1 MNERCTLGLWQRKL
15 CALTLSA
22 MNKIYSIKLFIVF
35 HFWDRKNKVI
45 VAMRTKIQCTK
56 FHHAIGILQQ
66 IFHCKVDAVA
76 SCSTDFDVGVL
87 SQKCTLKSSPEHSA
101 AHVARNLRQNH
112 QHRTATIFT
121 GPLNANQRRIM
132 EIFPELK
139 ICNSYT
145 KVFCVL
151 FVLFFLLLWKPHAQA
166 HNQRTIQSKHT
177 TDDFM
182 HTVFTK
188 KNEWFFIRKKYKSN
202 KRRKISTVFGLW
214 LFLPF
219 AEAHASLTHFFSSSL
234 YSCWFFSVHNALFT

>member
-101 AHVARNLRQNH
+101 AHFARNLRQNH
-112 QHRTATIFT
+112 QHRTVTIFT

-151 FVLFFLLLWKPHAQA
+151 FVLFFFARMETACSSAQPTYNSIKAYDGWLYA
-166 HNQRTIQSKHT
+166 HSFHKKKKRMIFH
-177 TDDFM
+177 
-182 HTVFTK
+182 TK
-188 KNEWFFIRKKYKSN
+188 KVQIKQ
-202 KRRKISTVFGLW
+202 T
-214 LFLPF
+214 
-219 AEAHASLTHFFSSSL
+219 
-234 YSCWFFSVHNALFT
+234 

>member
-151 FVLFFLLLWKPHAQA
+151 FVLFFCSYGNRMLKRTTNVQF
-166 HNQRTIQSKHT
+166 NQSIRRMTLCTHFSQKKTNDFSYEKSTNQTNVEKSRQFSVYDYFCRLQKHT
-177 TDDFM
+177 R
-182 HTVFTK
+182 V
-188 KNEWFFIRKKYKSN
+188 
-202 KRRKISTVFGLW
+202 
-214 LFLPF
+214 
-219 AEAHASLTHFFSSSL
+219 
-234 YSCWFFSVHNALFT
+234 